1 MLNLI
6 LSGDDGSSSSFSS
19 MGSRLRLEF
28 HRQSDSL
35 GAYSLNLVKLLGFL
49 FGCNSFHKILLTFF
63 DIVDFP
69 SKWRVRSLI
78 FDKEGSY
85 QVKKVLKRVIIRI
98 FLFRKIIIR
107 SQLCFRY
114 DSVIFATVDETFER
128 NPT

>member
-85 QVKKVLKRVIIRI
+85 SSRGRVIIRI